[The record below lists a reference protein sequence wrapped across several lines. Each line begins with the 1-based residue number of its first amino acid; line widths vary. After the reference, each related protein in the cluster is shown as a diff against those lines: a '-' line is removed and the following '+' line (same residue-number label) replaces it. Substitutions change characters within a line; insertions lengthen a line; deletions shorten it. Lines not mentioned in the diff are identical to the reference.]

1 LRRRIVAATF
11 NSIEGHGIRANVDPV
26 LIEICDFPRGLDI
39 QTNTRSA
46 PGFECKEVSP
56 VRLISL
62 NVGRPRLVVYR
73 GKTINTGIFKQPIS
87 GPVQLQSLNV
97 DGDRQADLSV
107 HGGIYKAVYAYP
119 SEHYPFWR
127 QEIPDVDLPWGMFGE
142 NLTTAGLS
150 EDELHVGDRL
160 QIGSSIVMVR
170 QPRTPCYKLAAKF
183 QRDDMIERFLLSGRS
198 GFYFSVE
205 QEGSVAAE
213 DAFEL
218 LTRNQDAITISE
230 MNRLFVREKYHQDLL
245 RKAVHTAALPENWR
259 EYFAERLNQP
269 AVASGSTSESR

>member
-1 LRRRIVAATF
+1 M
-11 NSIEGHGIRANVDPV
+11 
-26 LIEICDFPRGLDI
+26 
-39 QTNTRSA
+39 
-46 PGFECKEVSP
+46 
-56 VRLISL
+56 RLISL

-183 QRDDMIERFLLSGRS
+183 QRDDIIERFLLSGRS

-218 LTRNQDAITISE
+218 LTRNPDAITISE
-230 MNRLFVREKYHQDLL
+230 MNRLFVREKYNQDLL

-269 AVASGSTSESR
+269 AVANGSTSESR

>member
-1 LRRRIVAATF
+1 M
-11 NSIEGHGIRANVDPV
+11 
-26 LIEICDFPRGLDI
+26 
-39 QTNTRSA
+39 
-46 PGFECKEVSP
+46 
-56 VRLISL
+56 RLISL

-160 QIGSSIVMVR
+160 QIGSSILMVR

-183 QRDDMIERFLLSGRS
+183 QRDDIIERFLLSGRS

-218 LTRNQDAITISE
+218 LARNQDAITISE
-230 MNRLFVREKYHQDLL
+230 MNRLFVREKHNQDLL

-269 AVASGSTSESR
+269 AVASGSPSESR